1 MANFPIKILD
11 KLSFSGGV
19 SMRIDNSDNMSTN
32 INKSS
37 TSHSVAVTQ
46 KVSVVDI
53 EKSNRDWSQSITKN
67 ISQLNEYE
75 KDNMPVS
82 ERVVIEAIQ
91 RANKAILGGNRR
103 FEFSI
108 HEQTNEIVVKVY
120 NSDTDELIKE
130 IPNEKILDMV
140 AKICEMAGI
149 FVDERR

>member
-1 MANFPIKILD
+1 
-11 KLSFSGGV
+11 
-19 SMRIDNSDNMSTN
+19 MRVNNSDSINTN
-32 INKSS
+32 LS
-37 TSHSVAVTQ
+37 TSISSQVNQTINIKPVI
-46 KVSVVDI
+46 SDYS
-53 EKSNRDWSQSITKN
+53 EKAGALQNNKDRSQSLN
-67 ISQLNEYE
+67 RSISQLSEYE

-82 ERVVIEAIQ
+82 ERVVIDAIQ
-91 RANKAILGGNRR
+91 KANKAIMGGNRR

-108 HEQTNEIVVKVY
+108 HEETNEIVVKVF

>member
-1 MANFPIKILD
+1 MK
-11 KLSFSGGV
+11 V
-19 SMRIDNSDNMSTN
+19 SNSDISSSNVA
-32 INKSS
+32 INGFKSAQVAD
-37 TSHSVAVTQ
+37 SVK
-46 KVSVVDI
+46 KVKNDEGNGNCVYANK
-53 EKSNRDWSQSITKN
+53 EWSQANIKN
-67 ISQLNEYE
+67 ISQLNEYD

-91 RANKAILGGNRR
+91 KANKAILGGNRR

-120 NSDTDELIKE
+120 NSETDELIRE

-140 AKICEMAGI
+140 AKICEMAGL

>member
-1 MANFPIKILD
+1 MKVNNNDISSSNITINSIKAAQPADPVKKVRNDEGNGSIHANK
-11 KLSFSGGV
+11 
-19 SMRIDNSDNMSTN
+19 
-32 INKSS
+32 
-37 TSHSVAVTQ
+37 
-46 KVSVVDI
+46 
-53 EKSNRDWSQSITKN
+53 EWSQANIKK
-67 ISQLNEYE
+67 ISQLNEYD

-91 RANKAILGGNRR
+91 KANKAILGGNRR

-120 NSDTDELIKE
+120 NSETDELVRE

-140 AKICEMAGI
+140 AKICEMAGL